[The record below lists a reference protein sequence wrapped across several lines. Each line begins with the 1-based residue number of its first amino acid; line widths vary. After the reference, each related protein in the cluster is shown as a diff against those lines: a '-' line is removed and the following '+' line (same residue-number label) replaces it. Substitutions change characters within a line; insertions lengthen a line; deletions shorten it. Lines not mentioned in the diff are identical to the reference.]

1 MLIDSHCH
9 LDTHHLPAG
18 PDAVIERA
26 IAAGVGGL
34 VCVGVGGDPA
44 PARFAVALAER
55 RADVVAVVGLHPHE
69 ASAGSPA
76 FFDEL
81 ASLVRRERVIAVGE
95 IGLDYHYD
103 FSPRDVQREVFRRM
117 IALAHEVKKPIVIHT
132 REASDDTLQILEDEG
147 ARALGGVF
155 HCFSEDVAFA
165 RKALDLGF
173 DISLSGIVT
182 FPKATAL
189 HEVARFVPSDRY
201 YVETDS
207 PYLAPVPFRGKKCE
221 PAYVAHT
228 ARRIAELRGVAFEQ
242 VAQETSANVI
252 RRFGLSR
259 DTLGGFLAGAERV
272 HREMGD
278 LEGDVAGSRDT
289 R

>member
-9 LDTHHLPAG
+9 LDIHHFPAG

-26 IAAGVGGL
+26 IAAGVQGF
-34 VCVGVGGDPA
+34 VCVGVGGD
-44 PARFAVALAER
+44 ARQARDAVALAER
-55 RADVVAVVGLHPHE
+55 RSDVVAVVGLHPHE
-69 ASAGSPA
+69 ASADSPA
-76 FFDEL
+76 FYEEL
-81 ASLVRRERVIAVGE
+81 ASLARHERVVAVGE

-103 FSPRDVQREVFRRM
+103 FSPREAQRDVFRKM
-117 IALAHEVKKPIVIHT
+117 IALAHELRKPIVIHT
-132 REASDDTLQILEDEG
+132 REASDDTLLILEEEG
-147 ARALGGVF
+147 ARTLGGVF

-221 PAYVAHT
+221 PAYLMHT
-228 ARRIAELRGVAFEQ
+228 AAKIAELRGVTPQ
-242 VAQETSANVI
+242 QIIRETTTNVVK
-252 RRFGLSR
+252 RFGI
-259 DTLGGFLAGAERV
+259 TGWG
-272 HREMGD
+272 
-278 LEGDVAGSRDT
+278 
-289 R
+289 